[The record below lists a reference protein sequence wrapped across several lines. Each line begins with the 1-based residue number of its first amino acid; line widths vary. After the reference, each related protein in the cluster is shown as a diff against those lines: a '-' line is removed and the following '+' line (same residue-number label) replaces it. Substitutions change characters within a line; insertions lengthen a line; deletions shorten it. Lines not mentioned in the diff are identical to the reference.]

1 VGRPIEHLSF
11 SRWARLPG
19 RALFVLKL
27 PIAIGL
33 AAACALAHAQ
43 TDLQVSAGVMDFSYK
58 EFNSNGAVLDKE
70 DAYLPGITA
79 ELGHRAGP
87 WRISANGS
95 FFSGSADYGG
105 QTQAGVPASTN
116 TDEQFWSAGARVER
130 RVELGA
136 TVTLSPYGGLAYHEW
151 RRDIKNGRTVNNTPA
166 IGLLEVY
173 SWKTAEL
180 GALLWFGAG
189 SGGLEAGIDARVF
202 TTVQP
207 ELQVRVPGTSR
218 DTLLELGERTGGRL
232 ALLGTYP
239 LGDRLRLR
247 LEAFYE
253 QWSFGQSPVRNGIF
267 EPHSDTKTAGLLLGL
282 IRSF

>member
-1 VGRPIEHLSF
+1 MFF
-11 SRWARLPG
+11 SRGARLQG

-27 PIAIGL
+27 PVAIGL
-33 AAACALAHAQ
+33 AAICAFAHAQ

-70 DAYLPGITA
+70 DAYLPGIAA
-79 ELGHRAGP
+79 ELGHRSGP

-105 QTQAGVPASTN
+105 QTQAGVPANTN
-116 TDEQFWSAGARVER
+116 TDEQIWSAGARVER
-130 RVELGA
+130 RIQMSA
-136 TVTLSPYGGLAYHEW
+136 ASLSPYLGFAYHEW
-151 RRDIKNGRTVNNTPA
+151 RRDIKSGRTVNGTPA
-166 IGLLEVY
+166 IGLLDVY

-189 SGGLEAGIDARVF
+189 SGGLEGGIDARVF
-202 TTVQP
+202 TTVEP
-207 ELQVRVPGTSR
+207 ELQVRLPGASR
-218 DTLLELGERTGGRL
+218 DTLLELGERTGGRV